1 MEKQGQNNRKKDIGS
16 TMRHDRGSTE
26 REIPVVQEVRAA
38 PEPLD
43 MNGYIRRLA
52 QSISPALKKRIRL
65 RQEIGDGALPV
76 MANPARIFTIFAVL
90 VACGS
95 RLIPA
100 GRMTVLTALV
110 PFDAGPAV
118 RATGNR
124 CALLSLRA
132 IGKRNQG
139 TRDLSVLGRD
149 RMLPALFNV
158 RQIVGRDHGCFRV
171 CVGENAIIFNVYLP
185 IVRQS
190 SVLGTV
196 SQAVLG
202 SEEEELWTSRSYE
215 RA

>member
-1 MEKQGQNNRKKDIGS
+1 MEKQDQNNRKKDLGS
-16 TMRHDRGSTE
+16 AARHDPSFTE
-26 REIPVVQEVRAA
+26 REIPVVQEVSAA

-43 MNGYIRRLA
+43 INGYIRRLA

-65 RQEIGDGALPV
+65 REDIGDDALPV
-76 MANPARIFTIFAVL
+76 MANPARISTIFAVL

-95 RLIPA
+95 RLTPG

-110 PFDAGPAV
+110 PFDTVSTV
-118 RATGNR
+118 RATGNG

-132 IGKRNQG
+132 IGNRNQG
-139 TRDLSVLGRD
+139 IRDLSVLGRD
-149 RMLPALFNV
+149 RALFDV

-171 CVGENAIIFNVYLP
+171 CVSENAIIFNVYLP

-190 SVLGTV
+190 SVPGTG
-196 SQAVLG
+196 SQAVFG
-202 SEEEELWTSRSYE
+202 SKKEELWTSRSYE